1 MFQDYLKMSGKPAT
15 RSLKIAQVAVL
26 ASIFSLL
33 SLVTD
38 LAFAQASPHQ
48 DIESQ
53 IEASAQA
60 YLNQKYPQTEIS
72 LILTPINP
80 SLSLPACSRPL
91 DIRFPYTSAQRLTAR
106 VNCATP
112 QAWSIFATARV
123 ELWQQ
128 AVIAAQPIPKGT
140 AISNSMLDF
149 GRVDLSRGRSNY
161 FSEFGQVSGQTTRR
175 AILAQQPISAHDLQP
190 SLMVM
195 RGDEVILESI
205 RAGARISVKAVALED
220 GLLNQQISV
229 RNQQSNRE
237 VQATVIA
244 QGLVR
249 SN

>member
-1 MFQDYLKMSGKPAT
+1 MFQDYLKISGKPAT
-15 RSLKIAQVAVL
+15 RPLKIAQVVAL
-26 ASIFSLL
+26 ASLFSLVSL
-33 SLVTD
+33 STD
-38 LAFAQASPHQ
+38 LTFAQASAHQ

-53 IEASAQA
+53 IKVSAQA
-60 YLNQKYPQTEIS
+60 YLNQKYPQTEIN

-80 SLSLPACSRPL
+80 SLRLPTCNQPL
-91 DIRFPYTSAQRLTAR
+91 DIRFPYTSQQRLTAR
-106 VNCATP
+106 VSCSGP
-112 QAWSIFATARV
+112 QVWSIFSTARI

-128 AVIAAQPIPKGT
+128 AVIATQPIPRGT
-140 AISNSMLDF
+140 AISANMLGF

-161 FSEFGQVSGQTTRR
+161 FSELGQVSGQTTRS
-175 AILAQQPISAHDLQP
+175 AISAQQPISALDLQP
-190 SLMVM
+190 SLLVA

-205 RAGARISVKAVALED
+205 RSGARISVKAVALED

-244 QGLVR
+244 KGLVR